1 MLVTSPL
8 HDVHNAKLYH
18 CCEFHAKYVDIQQS
32 DTQFNMFT
40 WSFKHSTRP
49 LLCIKLHW
57 NTCEICCTINDEC
70 CTHDE
75 SYLELEKLAE
85 VWNDVVLDAV
95 QRAGQRDA
103 TKEQDDEKDVR
114 RRGGDVHHLARR
126 LHTCK
131 HLTRRHRQHRL
142 FDSKLKVPWWHM

>member
-1 MLVTSPL
+1 MP
-8 HDVHNAKLYH
+8 
-18 CCEFHAKYVDIQQS
+18 
-32 DTQFNMFT
+32 
-40 WSFKHSTRP
+40 
-49 LLCIKLHW
+49 
-57 NTCEICCTINDEC
+57 NTVQMTK
-70 CTHDE
+70 